1 MDLSLR
7 KQPAGLKLSND
18 EITITV
24 QTELEGIPPNAVYI
38 YINHNRITEV
48 TTSIKQLKMERIVSL
63 EAMGKTPL
71 ELKNAI
77 ESEADP
83 QHGYWLNILG
93 LLGCSLVPAKSNGK
107 AQHKFKKQ
115 LSDMPF
121 YVDYEGSQAI
131 VYWRKR
137 AELVIQ
143 RGATM
148 RSTAPLNQDGKLGF
162 SARFAEQLRAE
173 HSTQFENFVTTEDI
187 ILKSVNEVGLFLY
200 YGGTNSWLILKNQT
214 GKTIDELSK
223 VN

>member
-7 KQPAGLKLSND
+7 QQPAGLKLSND

-24 QTELEGIPPNAVYI
+24 QTELEGIPQNAVYI

-48 TTSIKQLKMERIVSL
+48 TTSIKQLKMERIISL
-63 EAMGKTPL
+63 EAMGKTPPL

-83 QHGYWLNILG
+83 QHDYWLNILG

-143 RGATM
+143 RGGATM

-187 ILKSVNEVGLFLY
+187 ILKSVNEVGLFFFVLW
-200 YGGTNSWLILKNQT
+200 GGH
-214 GKTIDELSK
+214 
-223 VN
+223 